1 MVPSYDRG
9 VPGSVQSIERAAAIL
24 RLLGNAP
31 GAVGVSEIAESLG
44 LAKGTAHGLIRTLH
58 RVGFVD
64 QDGTGGKYRIGTGLL
79 DLGSGALDLN
89 ELRSHAIN
97 WADPLAARTGF
108 AVRIGALQSGAVIVV
123 HHVFRPDD
131 TQQKLDVGS
140 SLPAHATALG
150 KALLAYAPNASVGL
164 AKGLPPYS
172 HRTITDPRVLLAALD
187 LVRERGWAVEVEEM
201 TVGQAGLAV
210 PIRGPGGLVV
220 GAIGISGAVDRI
232 CDPGLQ
238 PRTALV
244 NRVRDA
250 ARAVSRDLA
259 ND

>member
-1 MVPSYDRG
+1 M
-9 VPGSVQSIERAAAIL
+9 PGSVQSIERAAAIL
-24 RLLGNAP
+24 RLLGGAP
-31 GAVGVSEIAESLG
+31 GPLGVTELAEALG
-44 LAKGTAHGLIRTLH
+44 LAKGTTHGLLRTLH
-58 RVGFVD
+58 RVGFVE
-64 QDGTGGKYRIGTGLL
+64 QDGTGGKYRIGTALL
-79 DLGSGALDLN
+79 DLGSGPLDLN

-108 AVRIGALQSGAVIVV
+108 AVRIGALQAGAVIVV

-150 KALLAYAPNASVGL
+150 KALLAYAPNASVVL

-172 HRTITDPRVLLAALD
+172 HRTITDPRDLRDTLD
-187 LVRERGWAVEVEEM
+187 RVRERGWAAEVEEM
-201 TVGQAGLAV
+201 TVGQAGIAV
-210 PIRGPGGLVV
+210 PIRGYGGLVV
-220 GAIGISGAVDRI
+220 GAIGVSGAVDRV
-232 CDPGLQ
+232 CDPGRR

-250 ARAVSRDLA
+250 ARAVSRDLQ

>member
-1 MVPSYDRG
+1 M
-9 VPGSVQSIERAAAIL
+9 PGSVQSIERAAAIL
-24 RLLGNAP
+24 RLLGGAP
-31 GAVGVSEIAESLG
+31 GPLGVTEIAEALG
-44 LAKGTAHGLIRTLH
+44 LAKGTTHGLLRTLH

-64 QDGTGGKYRIGTGLL
+64 QDGSGGKYRVGSSLL
-79 DLGSGALDLN
+79 DLGGGPLDLN

-108 AVRIGALQSGAVIVV
+108 AVRIGALQAGAVVVV

-131 TQQKLDVGS
+131 TQQRLDVGS

-150 KALLAYAPNASVGL
+150 KALLAYAPTASVVL
-164 AKGLPPYS
+164 AQGLPPYS
-172 HRTITDPRVLLAALD
+172 HRTITDPDVLRATLD
-187 LVRERGWAVEVEEM
+187 QVRRRGWAAEVEEM
-201 TVGQAGLAV
+201 TVGQAGIAV
-210 PIRGPGGLVV
+210 PIRGHGGLVV
-220 GAIGISGAVDRI
+220 GAIGVSGAVDGV
-232 CDPGLQ
+232 CDPGLR
-238 PRTALV
+238 PRNTLV